1 MAAMFSKY
9 NVEKM
14 ASKTRKSS
22 PRAFMDKNL
31 FEKMESGAIKWGD
44 LLVDEAPARRS
55 TRKSSKR
62 SSRNSA
68 ARAAANFKAREEA
81 AMLEDYIVP
90 DLTMRKGIWE
100 NFPVIVDAIPSEDGT
115 DRYALKWHAK
125 NLADWK
131 HSRAA
136 TWDEY
141 QEYETFAEFRLLH
154 ALRKFPHKYRLEPP
168 RNRDEI
174 VVIAMVHGAEPRANA
189 YRGPRLVRLN
199 DIKEHF
205 PVVWKE
211 VVGAPSKTYA
221 IELFGKRIREL
232 SAAAG
237 HDVSE
242 EVKRELLAALAASPS
257 WRLLSGEGPVV
268 ARVVMK
274 HL

>member
-1 MAAMFSKY
+1 
-9 NVEKM
+9 
-14 ASKTRKSS
+14 
-22 PRAFMDKNL
+22 MDKDL
-31 FEKMESGAIKWGD
+31 FEKMENGTIKWGD
-44 LLVDEAPARRS
+44 LLVDEPPVRRS

-68 ARAAANFKAREEA
+68 NRAAANFKAREEA
-81 AMLEDYIVP
+81 AVLEDYIVP

-100 NFPVIVDAIPSEDGT
+100 NFPVIVDPIPSEDGT
-115 DRYALKWHAK
+115 NRYAIKWHAR

-131 HSRAA
+131 KSRAA

-141 QEYETFAEFRLLH
+141 QEYEFYTEFRLLH
-154 ALRKFPHKYRLEPP
+154 ALRKFPQKYRLEPP

-174 VVIAMVHGAEPRANA
+174 VVIAMVHGEGPRAANA

-237 HDVSE
+237 HDVTE
-242 EVKRELLAALAASPS
+242 EVKRELLSALAASPS

-268 ARVVMK
+268 ARIVMK